1 MARVDRR
8 GGAYTR
14 RMTEPKTSS
23 QTRPLLWIGIATCWF
38 AEFPVWKELLQDPS
52 RMAQPRSVAWMAG
65 FFIFLAAFTV
75 TALAPPGRK
84 TRWHLVLLAL
94 QSLTALALGWL
105 LPNPMG
111 SVLPVIVAAQLP
123 GYLPLGPSLAW
134 VALQTAVLA
143 IPLVPA
149 IGVVMAILVS
159 GVYLGFQLFALYTFR
174 IAQSERQARA
184 ELARTHEALLATRQL
199 LAESTRAAERL
210 RIARELHDVLG
221 HHLTALSLNLE
232 AALHAPGETS
242 REHVTTAQRLAK
254 GLLQE
259 VREVVSTLRQDE
271 PPIPPDPAVAL
282 EGRLAAALAELGAGL
297 DEPLVHLT
305 VRPEVRL
312 DSPDLAHTVLRWTQE
327 IFTNAVRHAGARNLW
342 LEVSDG
348 GGGLTLRARDDGR
361 GAAEIVP
368 GNGLQGMRERLER
381 LGGRLDLESAPGH
394 GFEVTAWLPG
404 PVEGAA

>member
-1 MARVDRR
+1 
-8 GGAYTR
+8 
-14 RMTEPKTSS
+14 MTEPRTPS

-52 RMAQPRSVAWMAG
+52 QMTQPRSIAWMAG
-65 FFIFLAAFTV
+65 FFAFLAAFIV
-75 TALAPPGRK
+75 TACKPPGQA

-94 QSLTALALGWL
+94 QSLAALALGWL
-105 LPNPMG
+105 IPNPMG
-111 SVLPVIVAAQLP
+111 SVLPVIVASQLP
-123 GYLPLGPSLAW
+123 GFLPLGPSLAW
-134 VALQTAVLA
+134 VALQTAVLTVPMA
-143 IPLVPA
+143 ISSG
-149 IGVVMAILVS
+149 IVMAILVS

-184 ELARTHEALLATRQL
+184 ELAQTHEALLATRQL

-232 AALHAPGETS
+232 AALHAPEEKS
-242 REHVTTAQRLAK
+242 REHVGTAQRLAR

-271 PPIPPDPAVAL
+271 QAPPSGTAAAL
-282 EGRLAAALAELGAGL
+282 ESRLAAALAELGAGT

-305 VRPEVRL
+305 VAPDVRL

-327 IFTNAVRHAGARNLW
+327 VFTNTVRHAGARNLW

-368 GNGLQGMRERLER
+368 GNGLRGMRERLER
-381 LGGRLDLESAPGH
+381 SGGRLDFTSVPGR

-404 PVEGAA
+404 TEGAA

>member
-1 MARVDRR
+1 
-8 GGAYTR
+8 
-14 RMTEPKTSS
+14 
-23 QTRPLLWIGIATCWF
+23 
-38 AEFPVWKELLQDPS
+38 
-52 RMAQPRSVAWMAG
+52 MAG
-65 FFIFLAAFTV
+65 FFAFLAAFTV
-75 TALAPPGRK
+75 TALKPPGQAS
-84 TRWHLVLLAL
+84 RWHLVLLAL

-105 LPNPMG
+105 IPNPMG
-111 SVLPVIVAAQLP
+111 SVLPVIVASQLP
-123 GYLPLGPSLAW
+123 GFLPLGPSLAW
-134 VALQTAVLA
+134 VAVQTAVLA
-143 IPLVPA
+143 VPQVA
-149 IGVVMAILVS
+149 TGGVVMAILVS

-174 IAQSERQARA
+174 IAQSERQARS
-184 ELARTHEALLATRQL
+184 ELAETHEALLATRQL

-232 AALHAPGETS
+232 AALHAPEEKS
-242 REHVTTAQRLAK
+242 REHIGTAQRLAK

-271 PPIPPDPAVAL
+271 PSLAL
-282 EGRLAAALAELGAGL
+282 ESRLAAALAELGSGTG
-297 DEPLVHLT
+297 EPLVHLT
-305 VRPEVRL
+305 VAPDVRL

-327 IFTNAVRHAGARNLW
+327 VFTNAVRHAGARNLW

-361 GAAEIVP
+361 GASEIVP

-381 LGGRLDLESAPGH
+381 LGGRLDLASAPDR

-404 PVEGAA
+404 PAGGAA